1 MQGLRPLAR
10 LANNQVQNNV
20 TEEFGPEHLILMEAP
35 IPNGRRIAI
44 GKFNFSAKDCKQLNQ
59 EQAGPNSH
67 VQNSSLCSKVAD
79 PKFQT
84 FSPRYLPTHPRYLSN
99 FDAKETELK
108 RIEIGQRWSKRQMSD
123 EEFHLN
129 GLRNFHQHANLFFHR
144 ILELFTIF
152 ETTKILLL
160 YHQIPDENWFEPSGK
175 GTS

>member
-1 MQGLRPLAR
+1 MSPNFRLCIVGYLQSALYIPRLGEGGCKVMQGLRPLAR

-44 GKFNFSAKDCKQLNQ
+44 GKFNFSAKDCKQLKQ
-59 EQAGPNSH
+59 EQAGGNSH
-67 VQNSSLCSKVAD
+67 VQNSPLCSKVAD

-108 RIEIGQRWSKRQMSD
+108 RIEIGQRW
-123 EEFHLN
+123 
-129 GLRNFHQHANLFFHR
+129 
-144 ILELFTIF
+144 IV
-152 ETTKILLL
+152 
-160 YHQIPDENWFEPSGK
+160 
-175 GTS
+175 